1 MKTYQ
6 FLALA
11 FTFMACVSTNTE
23 KASAQEASISIQV
36 FYDELS
42 PYGQWVEYPNYGY
55 VWIPDG
61 GPDFVPY
68 SSGGYWILTDYG
80 WTWVSDY
87 SWGWAPFHYGRW
99 DYDNYYGWFWVPDT
113 EWGPSWV
120 VWRSSPGY
128 YGWAPM
134 GPDISITLS
143 FNTDYNYHHDHW
155 VFVRDADIDRRDIHR
170 YYVNKHDND
179 RIIRSSSVIHK
190 TSVDKHRRTT
200 YIAGPER
207 ADVQK
212 ATGRTLNA
220 RAIQDNSKPGQKV
233 SNKKLNIYRPQV
245 TNSNNATGKPAPS
258 HSSKFKEEK
267 QAPAINTKE
276 PENKNPQNFNNS
288 KNREQPSQNRNVN
301 PPENKNQS
309 QPQKGVNPT
318 ENKRQSQP
326 EKGVDPAQNNKR
338 NEPQKQ
344 ANPAEKNKQDAPQK
358 SMNPFKKSKP
368 SEPKPEAKPAK
379 SENKGQPEK
388 TAPAKEKKPSK

>member
-1 MKTYQ
+1 MKTYR
-6 FLALA
+6 FLVLVMAIMAAISINAKQALA
-11 FTFMACVSTNTE
+11 
-23 KASAQEASISIQV
+23 QESSISIQV

-68 SSGGYWILTDYG
+68 SSGGYWVLTDYG

-134 GPDISITLS
+134 GPGISINLS
-143 FNTDYNYHHDHW
+143 FETNYNYHHDYW
-155 VFVRDADIDRRDIHR
+155 VFVRDTDFDRRDIHR

-179 RIIRSSSVIHK
+179 RIIRSSTVIHK
-190 TSVDKHRRTT
+190 TTADNHRRTT

-212 ATGRTLNA
+212 ATGRKINA
-220 RAIQDNSKPGQKV
+220 RSIQDNSKPGQKV

-245 TNSNNATGKPAPS
+245 NKSNNATGKPAPNHAS
-258 HSSKFKEEK
+258 QYKEEK
-267 QAPAINTKE
+267 TMPARNVKDAGNNKKQKIN
-276 PENKNPQNFNNS
+276 NNG
-288 KNREQPSQNRNVN
+288 NNNAQPAQNRNVN
-301 PPENKNQS
+301 PTENKKQN

-318 ENKRQSQP
+318 ENNRQSEP
-326 EKGVDPAQNNKR
+326 KKGIDPAQKNKR
-338 NEPQKQ
+338 NESQRQ
-344 ANPAEKNKQDAPQK
+344 VNPAEKSKQSEPQK
-358 SMNPFKKSKP
+358 SINPFKKNKP
-368 SEPKPEAKPAK
+368 SESKPAK
-379 SENKGQPEK
+379 TDKKRSPEK
-388 TAPAKEKKPSK
+388 TAPAKGKNPSK